1 MMDLHHITT
10 APSYSSSS
18 SSSSST
24 SPSPPPSD
32 PDHLIS
38 QTRRLSLSL
47 SHSPLEPETGLGP
60 GPDPDPHQHAAA
72 AEETCLLGHAQPE
85 APRRPPL
92 ERLPNEL
99 LLHILTFLD
108 IPDLLTATRLN
119 RHLRALSTTPT
130 LHAHRL
136 RQTRLLLPPSLDARP
151 SLADLMQRRIFL
163 TPTTIVSKRLARS
176 LVSIRLARKLSSR
189 PEPQDLVRRAVL
201 PQECVPRTEGRWEAP
216 AIVQR
221 KKVIERERIKD
232 GLRSWLERRWMG
244 ERGRRENEVWRWQ
257 QEGGVGRVWRL
268 TRFWEGIGRASG
280 IGVR

>member
-1 MMDLHHITT
+1 MDLHHITT
-10 APSYSSSS
+10 APSSS
-18 SSSSST
+18 

-32 PDHLIS
+32 PDHDHLIS
-38 QTRRLSLSL
+38 QTRRLSLCFSL
-47 SHSPLEPETGLGP
+47 SLEPLEPEPGP
-60 GPDPDPHQHAAA
+60 GPGLDPDPHHHAAA
-72 AEETCLLGHAQPE
+72 AEETGLLGRAQLE

-119 RHLRALSTTPT
+119 RHLRALSTTPA

-201 PQECVPRTEGRWEAP
+201 PQECVPRREGRWEAP

-244 ERGRRENEVWRWQ
+244 ERGRRESEVWRWQ

-268 TRFWEGIGRASG
+268 TRFWEGIGSAGG